1 MRKLKTILAQ
11 DSVYNQGQKKKKEK
25 KTNER
30 IDLIDAKITWKASE
44 TAELSNVTGI
54 NLFFNVDAQ
63 ILATEM
69 NEVSVSYWRHFQ
81 VQKWKWYAAKP
92 L

>member
-1 MRKLKTILAQ
+1 MRKLKTILAE
-11 DSVYNQGQKKKKEK
+11 DSVYHQGQKNEK

-30 IDLIDAKITWKASE
+30 IVLIDAKITWKASE

-54 NLFFNVDAQ
+54 NLFFNLDAQ
-63 ILATEM
+63 IVATEM
-69 NEVSVSYWRHFQ
+69 NEVSMSNWRQFQ
-81 VQKWKWYAAKP
+81 VQKWKAYAGKP